1 MIIDIEKVEKQITSQ
16 QQVIDFDTREFTIE
30 YIVDKYQK
38 GVDDDT
44 NEIYVPDY
52 QREFVWDEARQSKLI
67 ESIILGLPIP
77 LIFLAENSD
86 NDNRLEIVD
95 GSQRIRTLSAFLNDE
110 LTLENL
116 EKLNFLNGYT
126 YSKIAQ
132 ARQRKFR
139 NTPLRMIVLSNK
151 STDEVRNEIFE
162 RINRGSD
169 LLQAME
175 KRKGIYKGVFSNFIY
190 DICAKNEL
198 FNKLTKI
205 DSRQNKRQEKEELI
219 LRYFALIENHQSFPK
234 NQGIASFL
242 DKYID
247 KQNRNFDYLKDKKVL
262 EYLDIDKK
270 LHEYYSDFEKML
282 ETVNRFFEH
291 GFSKNNVPQVSR
303 IYFEALSVGTH
314 LALKENPHFETSKDK
329 VKKWIDSSE
338 FKTTISGKYHTHIPT
353 RIKQR
358 VYFVKDKLLKND

>member
-1 MIIDIEKVEKQITSQ
+1 MIDIEKVEHQIHSQ
-16 QQVIDFDTREFTIE
+16 QQIIDFDTREFTIE

-38 GVDDDT
+38 GVDEDT

-52 QREFVWDEARQSKLI
+52 QREFVWDEQRQSKLI

-95 GSQRIRTLSAFLNDE
+95 GSQRIRTLSAFLNND
-110 LTLENL
+110 LKLESL
-116 EKLNFLNGYT
+116 EKLNYLNGYQ
-126 YSKIAQ
+126 YSSLAP

-151 STDEVRNEIFE
+151 STDDVRNEIFE

-198 FNKLTKI
+198 FLKLTRI
-205 DSRQNKRQEKEELI
+205 DSRQDKRQEKEELI
-219 LRYFALIENHQSFPK
+219 LRFFALVENYNNFPR
-234 NQGIASFL
+234 NQGIAKFL
-242 DKYID
+242 DKYIES
-247 KQNRNFDYLKDKKVL
+247 QNKKFEYLKDKEISDYL
-262 EYLDIDKK
+262 EIDKK
-270 LHEYYSDFEKML
+270 LSEYYEDFQLML
-282 ETVNRFFEH
+282 KTVDKYFEF
-291 GFSKNNVPQVSR
+291 GFSKNSIPQVSR
-303 IYFEALSVGTH
+303 IFFEAVSVGTL
-314 LALKENPHFETSKDK
+314 LALKENKEFTSSKK
-329 VKKWIDSSE
+329 SVKKWINSNE
-338 FKTTISGKYHTHIPT
+338 FKSYTSGKYHTHIPQ
-353 RIKQR
+353 RIMQR
-358 VYFVKDKLLKND
+358 VIFVKDNLLRND